1 MERSRREWISPL
13 KPEDAG
19 AVPTKSPLP
28 SIVIERRRSGSRS
41 LFQKENVMTFIEP
54 DGPGGEPE
62 IMPPEPPGPDIDPSD
77 VPEEMPQQDPGGG
90 GPGDSRPYGG
100 Q

>member
-1 MERSRREWISPL
+1 MGACCSCDNTPAAPEEIIPDPEFGESIQCTIEQAGWSGLSRDYQVFRSHE
-13 KPEDAG
+13 KPA
-19 AVPTKSPLP
+19 
-28 SIVIERRRSGSRS
+28 
-41 LFQKENVMTFIEP
+41 EP
-54 DGPGGEPE
+54 NR
-62 IMPPEPPGPDIDPSD
+62 MPPETPGPDIDPSD